1 MLSILGLVGQL
12 FTSNAMGSLL
22 GWLGGLANR
31 WVDFKTKQLDIQ
43 TLEIKN
49 KHELALR
56 DKDMEQVKV
65 EAESK
70 LQLAVE
76 EGKTVIEKAA
86 YDALSESYKSE
97 AEIKDVNTW
106 VNDVRAMVRPVTTA
120 IFTIAALIQVM
131 VIFIVAFGV
140 LDLKFTP
147 EQIFELVKYS
157 VMWVFFQAGVVVGW
171 YYANRPSSP
180 PQLPKL

>member
-1 MLSILGLVGQL
+1 
-12 FTSNAMGSLL
+12 MGSLL

-43 TLEIKN
+43 ILEIKN
-49 KHELALR
+49 KHELDLR

-65 EAESK
+65 EAENK

-76 EGKTVIEKAA
+76 EGKTVIEQAA
-86 YDALSESYKSE
+86 YNALSESYKAD
-97 AEIKDVNTW
+97 AEIKDVDKW

-120 IFTIAALIQVM
+120 IFTVAALIQVM

-157 VMWVFFQAGVVVGW
+157 VMWVFFQAGTVIGW
-171 YYANRPSSP
+171 YYATRPGQP
-180 PQLPKL
+180 PKPPKV